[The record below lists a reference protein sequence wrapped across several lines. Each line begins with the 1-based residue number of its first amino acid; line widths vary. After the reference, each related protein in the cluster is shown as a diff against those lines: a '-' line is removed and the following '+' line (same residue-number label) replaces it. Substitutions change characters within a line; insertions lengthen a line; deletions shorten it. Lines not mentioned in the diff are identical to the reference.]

1 MCALQGMIPLS
12 AIDGYRL
19 KSLSETLSLSVIVIN
34 MSKTIRVAC
43 LVRNSQLFK
52 PFLLPSSVFF
62 LPTLPKL
69 FSLLLSRPHTLT
81 FSVILLRRAF
91 IFTPPS
97 TFYFSILSFWFYLI
111 FIILLIVCICVFF
124 IFCI

>member
-69 FSLLLSRPHTLT
+69 FSLPHTLIHSCSHAFT
-81 FSVILLRRAF
+81 FSVLLLPSAF
-91 IFTPPS
+91 ILTLPS
-97 TFYFSILSFWFYLI
+97 TFHFSLFSFSFYLI
-111 FIILLIVCICVFF
+111 FIIFLIV
-124 IFCI
+124 